1 MEQSSSSSFPLVI
14 DLTNL
19 SDSDSDSDSDSVSA
33 PSSRKKRSL
42 VDFTEPA
49 VSFPFSLN
57 WKRLRIVDLTD
68 SDIEVEYDQNDDE
81 VEEDEEDF
89 LDDAAS
95 LSSSSL
101 LSEDSE
107 YLPSASSAA
116 ASLASSSSTST
127 STLLPSDIEDLNEN
141 EDDDNQ
147 SLLDASL
154 PLLKKYT
161 NIWDDKRIVDLNE

>member
-1 MEQSSSSSFPLVI
+1 
-14 DLTNL
+14 
-19 SDSDSDSDSDSVSA
+19 
-33 PSSRKKRSL
+33 

-49 VSFPFSLN
+49 VPFPFPLN

-116 ASLASSSSTST
+116 ASLASSSSSSSTST